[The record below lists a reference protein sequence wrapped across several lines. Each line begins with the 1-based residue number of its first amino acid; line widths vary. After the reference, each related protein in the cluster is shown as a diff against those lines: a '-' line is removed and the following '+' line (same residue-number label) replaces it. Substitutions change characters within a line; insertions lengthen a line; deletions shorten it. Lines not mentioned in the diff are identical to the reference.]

1 MKFYRLEI
9 VRNDIINPQTGKLK
23 PPVMGVYETTNI
35 KEFIEWY
42 KRFSKEK
49 GVIKIRPVMAEIL
62 ESSITELNKEDIDN
76 LIKSSKLF

>member
-1 MKFYRLEI
+1 MKFYRLE
-9 VRNDIINPQTGKLK
+9 VTRNDITDTKTGKLK
-23 PPVMGVYETTNI
+23 PLVMGVWETTNI

-49 GVIKIRPVMAEIL
+49 GVINIKSFIAEIL
-62 ESSITELNKEDIDN
+62 ESSMEELNKEDIDN

>member
-1 MKFYRLEI
+1 MKFYRLEV
-9 VRNDIINPQTGKLK
+9 VRNDIIDPKTGKLK
-23 PPVMGVYETTNI
+23 PPVMGTYETTNI
-35 KEFIEWY
+35 KEFVEWN